1 MPIAAGLHR
10 FGPDNAELTVRTSR
24 TGAAARAGHDLVL
37 AVTAWE
43 ATLDAGK
50 DPGVATLR
58 LDADGTS
65 LRVLRG
71 TGGVQALGDD
81 EKASIVASIDDAV
94 LRRRDIRF
102 RSTEAQVTGGAD
114 RVSVRGDL
122 ELVGRTHPLSF
133 ELTVDEDGRLTGS
146 AVVRQSDWGI
156 KPYSILFGAL
166 KVADGVEVVIDA
178 RTAAAG
184 SV

>member
-10 FGPDNAELTVRTSR
+10 YGPDNAELTVRTSR

-43 ATLDAGK
+43 ATLEVHR

-58 LDADGTS
+58 LDADATS
-65 LRVLRG
+65 LRVRSG

-81 EKASIVASIDDAV
+81 EKASIAASIDDDV
-94 LRRRDIRF
+94 LRRRDIAF
-102 RSTEAQVTGGAD
+102 RSTSAVLTGGGD
-114 RVSVRGDL
+114 RVSVEGEL
-122 ELVGRTHPLSF
+122 ELVGLTRPLGF
-133 ELTVDEDGRLTGS
+133 ELAIDEAGRLTGT
-146 AVVRQSDWGI
+146 AVVRQSDWSI

-166 KVADGVEVVIDA
+166 KVADEVEVVIDA
-178 RTAAAG
+178 GASG
-184 SV
+184 E